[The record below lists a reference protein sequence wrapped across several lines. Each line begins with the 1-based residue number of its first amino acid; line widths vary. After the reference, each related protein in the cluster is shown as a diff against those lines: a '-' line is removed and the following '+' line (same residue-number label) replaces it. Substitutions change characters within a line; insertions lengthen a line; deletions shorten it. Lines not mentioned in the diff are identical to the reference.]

1 MLHVSVSFRDGLVAS
16 STPDGKYVIT
26 SPNMSYVPVPCWGQV
41 SVSMK
46 ADGRFGM
53 EDPLLW
59 PQIYDAS
66 PSCRLLSCMPRFTH
80 PHHSKDVWDT
90 LTQDDMQI
98 ASSNIPGMFIMT
110 PARLATLRK
119 HLADL
124 HHDLEERDKTNP
136 PNSHLRWLYMH
147 TAASLE
153 CLSIASSSR
162 DLIRQFANLER
173 YYCMVVACMTHER
186 LFSNL
191 DSTAP
196 PRIVRPDLMG
206 CFTTSPLVAAH
217 MYTAGV
223 PVWYMRLA
231 DSLSS
236 TDIIVSHGGLQ
247 QPSGIVTSNGSYT
260 SDPIFVGSAGRFHF
274 DAILYHCNVY
284 IDLESKP
291 FPASF
296 GLSQS
301 TAGEPQLQVLSSP
314 NSSQGGAMHSGRLGT
329 PPPNHSQAGPSR
341 HGRSTA
347 RNQPYQQRRPAAS
360 GPSNPIKA
368 KAFDEDENPCIPPIL
383 PVWKDALR
391 HASTIAIDSNNPSIG
406 FWVPQPAHV
415 LASSQDRRH
424 RYVLNWLKARE
435 GWYYIIRHLG
445 HREPLPARWW
455 RAYLDDGFDTSA
467 VVHTSKSRDRGKV
480 LEVLSAAFR
489 GQNIATAE
497 LRPAWFGGVV
507 TTVDDQLCRDVAWEL
522 SEVGFRVELLMLD
535 MAFFQPDRSRPAA
548 ASQRAD
554 WMTQVF
560 QTGHMLYLTS
570 LPTCNIGLSSS
581 DRLVRATSLEG
592 LRLLMECWPNRPEL
606 LKTVGSLTGAPE
618 ETLQTIEPIIAQF
631 YCETFVKRWGRALSL
646 PRQRFPSSS
655 L

>member
-1 MLHVSVSFRDGLVAS
+1 MLHVSVLFRDGLVAS
-16 STPDGKYVIT
+16 SMPDGKYVIT
-26 SPNMSYVPVPCWGQV
+26 SPNMSYVSVPCWGQV

-80 PHHSKDVWDT
+80 PHHSKDVWET

-98 ASSNIPGMFIMT
+98 ASSNIPGMFIMM

-173 YYCMVVACMTHER
+173 YYCMVVVCMTHER

-196 PRIVRPDLMG
+196 PRIVHPDLMG
-206 CFTTSPLVAAH
+206 CFTTSPLVTAH

-223 PVWYMRLA
+223 P
-231 DSLSS
+231 
-236 TDIIVSHGGLQ
+236 
-247 QPSGIVTSNGSYT
+247 PSGIVTSNGSYT

-274 DAILYHCNVY
+274 DATLLFLQALAFPRAQ
-284 IDLESKP
+284 LESHN
-291 FPASF
+291 F
-296 GLSQS
+296 GYR
-301 TAGEPQLQVLSSP
+301 
-314 NSSQGGAMHSGRLGT
+314 RLPT
-329 PPPNHSQAGPSR
+329 PRKAGPC
-341 HGRSTA
+341 TA
-347 RNQPYQQRRPAAS
+347 EDWGHRRRTTDKQGLHATGGQLLGISHRRPAAS
-360 GPSNPIKA
+360 GLSNPIKA

-415 LASSQDRRH
+415 LASSQDRQH
-424 RYVLNWLKARE
+424 RYVLNWLKARK

-455 RAYLDDGFDTSA
+455 RAYLDDGFETSA
-467 VVHTSKSRDRGKV
+467 VVHTSKSRD
-480 LEVLSAAFR
+480 
-489 GQNIATAE
+489 
-497 LRPAWFGGVV
+497 
-507 TTVDDQLCRDVAWEL
+507 
-522 SEVGFRVELLMLD
+522 
-535 MAFFQPDRSRPAA
+535 
-548 ASQRAD
+548 
-554 WMTQVF
+554 
-560 QTGHMLYLTS
+560 
-570 LPTCNIGLSSS
+570 
-581 DRLVRATSLEG
+581 
-592 LRLLMECWPNRPEL
+592 
-606 LKTVGSLTGAPE
+606 
-618 ETLQTIEPIIAQF
+618 
-631 YCETFVKRWGRALSL
+631 
-646 PRQRFPSSS
+646 
-655 L
+655 